1 MRRFLSLALLLVYAG
16 TAQAEDAAAAL
27 RLRALAAN
35 CAGCH
40 GTEGRAPRDSLVPG
54 LAGMPAQHF
63 VMQMKAFQSG
73 ARQGTLMPQLA
84 KGYTDAQIL
93 ALAQY
98 FAVQKP
104 AATAGAKP

>member
-1 MRRFLSLALLLVYAG
+1 MRRLLPLALLIFAG
-16 TAQAEDAAAAL
+16 AAQAVEDPAAL

-54 LAGMPAQHF
+54 LAGMPAPHF
-63 VMQMKAFQSG
+63 VVQMKAFQSG

-84 KGYTDAQIL
+84 KGYSDAQIL

-98 FAVQKP
+98 FAAQKKTTAE
-104 AATAGAKP
+104 AAP

>member
-1 MRRFLSLALLLVYAG
+1 MRRLLPLVLLICA
-16 TAQAEDAAAAL
+16 TAAQAEDAAAL
-27 RLRALAAN
+27 RLRALAAT

-54 LAGMPAQHF
+54 LAGMPAAHF
-63 VMQMKAFQSG
+63 LVQMKAFQNG

-98 FAVQKP
+98 FAAQKP
-104 AATAGAKP
+104 TTGTTP

>member
-1 MRRFLSLALLLVYAG
+1 MRRILPLALLMMMSA
-16 TAQAEDAAAAL
+16 TAAHADDAAAQ

-54 LAGMPAQHF
+54 LAGMPASYF
-63 VMQMKAFQSG
+63 TAQMKAFQTG

-84 KGYTDAQIL
+84 KGYNDAQVK
-93 ALAQY
+93 ALAAY
-98 FAVQKP
+98 FAALKQGGKP
-104 AATAGAKP
+104 

>member
-1 MRRFLSLALLLVYAG
+1 ML
-16 TAQAEDAAAAL
+16 AAAAAQADDAVAQQ

-63 VMQMKAFQSG
+63 ITQMKAFQSG

-84 KGYTDAQIL
+84 KGYTDAQIK
-93 ALAQY
+93 ALAAY
-98 FAVQKP
+98 L
-104 AATAGAKP
+104 AARKMQGSTP